1 MTKKNMFKLFINKI
15 NDRKLM
21 TKFIINIFDYEGLQD
36 YNYIFRMIDGNNE
49 VIIDI
54 YDNVSDNRFNRY
66 IFSFVNRDYVFK
78 VSEEGNVFVNY
89 ISVLNMVDSSNK
101 LEKLAYLFKLD
112 EDEIMIEYASTFLD
126 IEFVD
131 ILKNILK
138 KPI

>member
-1 MTKKNMFKLFINKI
+1 MIKKNMFKLFVNKI

-36 YNYIFRMIDGNNE
+36 YNYIFRMIDVNNE

-66 IFSFVNRDYVFK
+66 IFSFMDNDYVFK
-78 VSEEGNVFVNY
+78 VLEEGNVFVNY
-89 ISVLNMVDSSNK
+89 ISIMNVVDGNNK

-112 EDEIMIEYASTFLD
+112 EDEMLGYANSFLNK
-126 IEFVD
+126 IFVD
-131 ILKNILK
+131 ILEEIIK
-138 KPI
+138 K

>member
-1 MTKKNMFKLFINKI
+1 MTRKNMFKLFINKI

-21 TKFIINIFDYEGLQD
+21 TKFIINIFDYEKLQD

-66 IFSFVNRDYVFK
+66 IFSFVNKDYVFK
-78 VSEEGNVFVNY
+78 VLEEGNVFVNY
-89 ISVLNMVDSSNK
+89 ISVLNMVDGNNK

-112 EDEIMIEYASTFLD
+112 EDEMLGYANTFLNK
-126 IEFVD
+126 IFVD
-131 ILKNILK
+131 ILEEIIK
-138 KPI
+138 K

>member
-15 NDRKLM
+15 NDRKLL

-36 YNYIFRMIDGNNE
+36 HNYIFRMIDGNNE

-66 IFSFVNRDYVFK
+66 IFSFIDNDYVFK
-78 VSEEGNVFVNY
+78 VLEEGNVFVNY
-89 ISVLNMVDSSNK
+89 ISVLNMVDSNNK

-112 EDEIMIEYASTFLD
+112 EDEMLDYANTFLNK
-126 IEFVD
+126 IFVD
-131 ILKNILK
+131 ILEEIIK
-138 KPI
+138 K

>member
-15 NDRKLM
+15 NDSKLM

-66 IFSFVNRDYVFK
+66 IFSFIDNDYVFK
-78 VSEEGNVFVNY
+78 VLEEGNVFVNY
-89 ISVLNMVDSSNK
+89 ISIMDVVDSNNK

-112 EDEIMIEYASTFLD
+112 EDEMLDYANTFLNK
-126 IEFVD
+126 IFVD
-131 ILKNILK
+131 ILEEIIK
-138 KPI
+138 K

>member
-1 MTKKNMFKLFINKI
+1 MTKKNMFKLFVNKI

-54 YDNVSDNRFNRY
+54 YDNVSDNRINRY

-78 VSEEGNVFVNY
+78 VLEEGNVFVNY
-89 ISVLNMVDSSNK
+89 ISIMNVVDSNNK

-112 EDEIMIEYASTFLD
+112 EDEMLDYANTFLNK
-126 IEFVD
+126 IFVD
-131 ILKNILK
+131 ILEEIIK
-138 KPI
+138 K

>member
-15 NDRKLM
+15 NDSKLM

-66 IFSFVNRDYVFK
+66 IFSFIDNDYVFK
-78 VSEEGNVFVNY
+78 VLEEGNVFVNY
-89 ISVLNMVDSSNK
+89 ISIMNVVDGNNK

-112 EDEIMIEYASTFLD
+112 EDEMLDYANTFLNK
-126 IEFVD
+126 IFVD
-131 ILKNILK
+131 ILEEIIK
-138 KPI
+138 K